1 MLLFSVILVLLYSLI
16 SLSRS
21 IRPRLS
27 LTLRFQMEKEFLE
40 WLEGNGITSTTSAIL
55 VKEDIV
61 TKDIFYS
68 LGHDHFNVLSKR
80 LKIGQH
86 AVLVKMWE
94 NVSGNFFSR
103 PHPLLLYQPKR

>member
-55 VKEDIV
+55 IEEDIA

-68 LGHDHFNVLSKR
+68 LGHDHFNALSKR

-103 PHPLLLYQPKR
+103 PHPLYN